1 MPQGQE
7 GYSEEVHEP
16 QVQQGAENP
25 MLAKMVVQ
33 RELMRRVYERAT
45 RKKLPNDKEE
55 ASRLLAPIAMF
66 WTEGEHSPARK
77 LGEYVD
83 ALYQEKKTLDI
94 DPNSN
99 EALDTWLDEQGIA
112 FSSH

>member
-7 GYSEEVHEP
+7 GYSEEVREP

-33 RELMRRVYERAT
+33 RELIRRVYERAT
-45 RKKLPNDKEE
+45 GKTLPNDKEE
-55 ASRLLAPIAMF
+55 ASKLLAPIAMF
-66 WTEGEHSPARK
+66 WMEGEHSPALQ

-99 EALDTWLDEQGIA
+99 DALDAWLDERGVT
-112 FSSH
+112 FSAH